1 MNSQRNKS
9 GKKSSNSYKYYNI
22 NKYDKNLIQG
32 QRLFPP
38 NYNKN
43 INNNSKNTQFRYN
56 YSSKNY
62 NNINRDLNN
71 YMNDYEKLSQ
81 QNKIP
86 KIMGSDYTYQE
97 YEEKKEN
104 IMKLFNN
111 YLNLSKDDI
120 FNDTNKIIDGLPDYP
135 DDIMLKNDITSDDY
149 VKRVKIKLAESSI
162 KRNKKVSYKEE
173 SSEDEYIRK
182 SNNKDKSLK
191 NRDNIVDNNDKEN
204 KNEIKI
210 EIHKEPKKEENEE
223 NKNLLK
229 ENNVIKEKESEKQ
242 NIVNNN
248 EKKEKNLV
256 NSDKK
261 EKKIEKEKGEEKIGT
276 NNSLKKEEKKENDD
290 EAYEGEFEIIENTLN
305 KKELKEEEKKDE
317 ENHLEDEDSDYGG
330 FDQ

>member
-9 GKKSSNSYKYYNI
+9 GKKSAQAYKYYNI
-22 NKYDKNLIQG
+22 NKYQNNLIQG

-43 INNNSKNTQFRYN
+43 INNNGKNTQFRYN

-71 YMNDYEKLSQ
+71 YMNDNENLSQ
-81 QNKIP
+81 QNKIQK
-86 KIMGSDYTYQE
+86 KIGNEYTYQE
-97 YEEKKEN
+97 YEDKKA
-104 IMKLFNN
+104 IIKKLFNN
-111 YLNLSKDDI
+111 FLDLNENEV
-120 FNDTNKIIDGLPDYP
+120 FNNTNKIIDSLPDYP

-305 KKELKEEEKKDE
+305 KKELKEEEKKNE
-317 ENHLEDEDSDYGG
+317 ENHLEEDSDYGG